1 MKTKKGGDGR
11 KELLVKC
18 RSLGQLRKRSQQEET
33 EDKGISI
40 YFKCELI
47 TKKEVKMRKK
57 ILATTIFTVFSIGL
71 LLLPILAEQAQ
82 AADKLGWVGPVYKE
96 LSASL
101 TKGFKEYYQKT
112 YGKDV
117 DITFVRPG
125 GWPVCLD
132 KVRAWGG
139 KPDADI
145 FLGAGAPV
153 HEVLK
158 QEELIVPYKPKDWD
172 KVPADWHGM
181 KVKDAGDYW
190 TCFAPWIVTNLYNEK
205 VMKKLRLPPPQKWH
219 DLLNPIYRGNI
230 VHTLPYASGTMH
242 ETVEI
247 LMQAFGEQEAW
258 KYLRLL
264 AAQLSRFST
273 GSTDT
278 TQLVAHGEVPMGIA
292 QPQMN
297 AMAARKDGFPIRDLL
312 PEKTILVPEAV
323 ALLKGAPNEAVGK
336 IFLDWLFSMEGQ
348 KYVLEGRY
356 FAARTDIKFSEWE
369 KEGLEMA
376 THAKKALGVDSFWDL
391 KVDFIEYDMD
401 LSTKRWD
408 DVNKKYEY
416 EIYRKWGEL
425 KSSLYLIEE
434 VEGEIEVAKAQQK
447 DVTKAEA
454 KINEARKLFEID
466 GNYAAARLAAAEA
479 RAVPA
484 TAVAAAPAAAPKAAI
499 PTGIIVLLIIAILVS
514 VVAIIIALR
523 RRPG

>member
-1 MKTKKGGDGR
+1 M
-11 KELLVKC
+11 
-18 RSLGQLRKRSQQEET
+18 S
-33 EDKGISI
+33 
-40 YFKCELI
+40 
-47 TKKEVKMRKK
+47 KK
-57 ILATTIFTVFSIGL
+57 IFAVTIFTVFSMGFL
-71 LLLPILAEQAQ
+71 LMPFCAVQAQ
-82 AADKLGWVGPVYKE
+82 AQDKLGWVGPVYKE

-101 TKGFKEYYQKT
+101 TKGFKEYYKKT

-145 FLGAGAPV
+145 FLGAGAPA

-158 QEELIVPYKPKDWD
+158 KEGLIVPYRPKGWD

-181 KVKDAGDYW
+181 KVKDGGDLW

-205 VMKKLRLPPPQKWH
+205 VLKKLRLPPPKTWN
-219 DLLNPIYRGNI
+219 DLLNPIYRGNV

-242 ETVEI
+242 ETIEI
-247 LMQAFGEQEAW
+247 LLQAFGEKEAW
-258 KYLRLL
+258 RYLRLL
-264 AAQLSRFST
+264 AAQLARFST

-278 TQLVAHGEVPMGIA
+278 TQLVARGEVPIGIA

-297 AMAARKDGFPIRDLL
+297 AMAARKDGFPVRDLL

-356 FAARTDIKFSEWE
+356 FAANTDIKFSVWE
-369 KEGLEMA
+369 KEGVEMA
-376 THAKKALGVDSFWDL
+376 KHAQKALGVDSFWDL
-391 KVDFIEYDMD
+391 KVDFIEYDLD
-401 LSTKRWD
+401 LATKRWD
-408 DVNKKYEY
+408 EVNKKYEY

-425 KSSLYLIEE
+425 KSSLFLIEE
-434 VEGEIEVAKAQQK
+434 VEGEIDAAKAEK
-447 DVTKAEA
+447 MDVTKADA
-454 KINEARKLFEID
+454 KIKEARTLFEID
-466 GNYAAARLAAAEA
+466 GKYAAARLAAAKA
-479 RAVPA
+479 RALL
-484 TAVAAAPAAAPKAAI
+484 VAP
-499 PTGIIVLLIIAILVS
+499 
-514 VVAIIIALR
+514 
-523 RRPG
+523 